1 MSVEFARTRGRANGL
16 VRNDVDIPLRTTEL
30 VGLADSSDKM
40 RAGVETRLGKRAIRL
55 VGVLDVDGTLVLVEV
70 AKGPSSVLVP
80 DKLTPSTARLDL
92 IVSRRLSGLPDVI
105 ASLDGEVAIVVVDT
119 DKRDGLAA
127 ST

>member
-1 MSVEFARTRGRANGL
+1 
-16 VRNDVDIPLRTTEL
+16 
-30 VGLADSSDKM
+30 M
-40 RAGVETRLGKRAIRL
+40 RASVETRLGKRAIRL
-55 VGVLDVDGTLVLVEV
+55 VGVLDVNGSLVLVEV
-70 AKGPSSVLVP
+70 AKCPSGVLVP